1 MRSRPSSSIFISK
14 DRNLQNSDERHEG
27 ICLLLTKL
35 MRPPEQSRSKFREKR
50 WLARGVAFLHFEI
63 LIWSQ
68 DSGQRWPLGHRV
80 KISGFPSF
88 NPQSRCFASALV
100 KLMDLR
106 WTRRTETRSHQE
118 TVRSNESKGNLQNKR
133 VKRSLDFELPLN
145 IIASPESKDNGLSD
159 SKNCHFAPMKCL
171 LLKWSTVEIKVSMS
185 LSFRRLSLPLDV
197 MIQTISPSWV
207 HTSARILTAF

>member
-1 MRSRPSSSIFISK
+1 MTPVTPSKNFGVSQLQPAVALLRILSGEINGSEMNEKDGDEKCRTRTSIESV
-14 DRNLQNSDERHEG
+14 DGQNIRQVTLPLSNEHE
-27 ICLLLTKL
+27 
-35 MRPPEQSRSKFREKR
+35 PKFAAKR
-50 WLARGVAFLHFEI
+50 TLFGKSI
-63 LIWSQ
+63 Q
-68 DSGQRWPLGHRV
+68 
-80 KISGFPSF
+80 
-88 NPQSRCFASALV
+88 
-100 KLMDLR
+100 
-106 WTRRTETRSHQE
+106 HQE

-197 MIQTISPSWV
+197 MIQTISPS
-207 HTSARILTAF
+207 